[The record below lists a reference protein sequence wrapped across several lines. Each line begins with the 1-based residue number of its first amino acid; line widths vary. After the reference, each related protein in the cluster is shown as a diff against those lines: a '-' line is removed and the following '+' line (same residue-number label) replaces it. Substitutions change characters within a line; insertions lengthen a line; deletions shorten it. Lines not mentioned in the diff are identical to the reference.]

1 MRFFAME
8 GAPFPWESSRS
19 RPGDSTGIRLWRN
32 EIKGYGG
39 RLADDELL
47 VTADERVAALG
58 LEIPEIPEL
67 PFRPKLRPVLVHGGL
82 AYLSGIGP
90 IGVSGRVGED
100 MSVEDGYAAART
112 TALLALRRILDELGS
127 LEAVDRWVKVLGLV
141 RSAPG
146 FGDQPAVVNGFSDL
160 VVEVYGEE
168 RGLCARSAIGV
179 AELPAGMPVEVEAT
193 VALA

>member
-1 MRFFAME
+1 M
-8 GAPFPWESSRS
+8 
-19 RPGDSTGIRLWRN
+19 
-32 EIKGYGG
+32 
-39 RLADDELL
+39 
-47 VTADERVAALG
+47 TADEQASALG
-58 LEIPEIPEL
+58 IEIPEFPEL

-90 IGVSGRVGED
+90 IGLQGRVGEELT
-100 MSVEDGYAAART
+100 VEEGYDAART
-112 TALLALRRILDELGS
+112 TALLALRRILDEFGS
-127 LEAVDRWVKVLGLV
+127 LEGIARWVKVLGLV

-146 FGDQPAVVNGFSDL
+146 FGEQPAVLNGFTDL

-179 AELPAGMPVEVEAT
+179 SELPTGIPVEVEAT

>member
-1 MRFFAME
+1 ML
-8 GAPFPWESSRS
+8 S
-19 RPGDSTGIRLWRN
+19 
-32 EIKGYGG
+32 
-39 RLADDELL
+39 
-47 VTADERVAALG
+47 
-58 LEIPEIPEL
+58 LEDH
-67 PFRPKLRPVLVHGGL
+67 FGF
-82 AYLSGIGP
+82 
-90 IGVSGRVGED
+90 
-100 MSVEDGYAAART
+100 T
-112 TALLALRRILDELGS
+112 GS

-146 FGDQPAVVNGFSDL
+146 FGDQPAVINGFTDL